1 MTDAALLGVPVS
13 MFDAELARR
22 SLLRFTQYTFPDYE
36 VNWHH
41 RAVAS
46 CLDRVLTGELRR
58 LMVFLPPQVGKSE
71 LVSRRFPAY
80 ALGRQPDL
88 RLVSSS
94 YSAALAHDMSRDVQ
108 KVMDSAEYREVFPG
122 TRLATARDDE
132 ARTSDHF
139 EVVGRRGYYK
149 AVGVGGGLTGRTA
162 DIGIID
168 DPVKNRAEAESETYR
183 KNVWD
188 WFTSTFYT
196 RQFGDTGRIVI
207 CLTRWHEDDLAGR
220 LLRLQA
226 EQPDADRWT
235 VVSLPAIAEAGER
248 PDDPRSEGEAL
259 WPAKYPLAE
268 LARRK
273 AVVGSYDWSALY
285 QQRPTPTE
293 GGLIKRAWFRW
304 YPQDEP
310 PAALDEIVVS
320 FDTALRAKQSND
332 YTSGQVWG
340 RRGPH
345 AFALRMIHGRWD
357 FPELLQQMRDL
368 SAFVRGRWAGVPMS
382 IVIENAGAGPEAIAE
397 LKRSLTGVFAE
408 NPKGDK
414 QQRVHAVTP
423 MLESG
428 NVWLPGVALPDGK
441 ADTTLSPAWV
451 DPFVEECAGFPFG
464 AHDDQVDAMTQAL
477 RRLHRPKQGVGMT
490 HLSWL

>member
-1 MTDAALLGVPVS
+1 MDTALLSVPLS
-13 MFDAELARR
+13 LFDEEMARR
-22 SLLRFTQYTFPDYE
+22 SLLRFTSHTFPEYE
-36 VNWHH
+36 PNWHH
-41 RAVAS
+41 GVVAS
-46 CLDRVLTGELRR
+46 YLDRVLAGEIRR
-58 LMVFLPPQVGKSE
+58 LMIFLPPQHGKSE

-80 ALGRQPDL
+80 ALGRFPDL
-88 RLVSSS
+88 RVVSAS
-94 YSAALAHDMSRDVQ
+94 YSSTLADDMSRDVQ
-108 KVMDSAEYREVFPG
+108 KVMETPEYRALFPG
-122 TRLATARDDE
+122 TRLASSRDAEVRTA
-132 ARTSDHF
+132 DHF

-168 DPVKNRAEAESETYR
+168 DPVKNRAEAESGTYR

-196 RQFGDTGRIVI
+196 RQFGDTGRMVV

-220 LLRLQA
+220 LLRLQD
-226 EQPDADRWT
+226 EHPDADRWT
-235 VVSLPAIAEAGER
+235 VVSLPAIAEADHQ
-248 PDDPRSEGEAL
+248 PDDPRVTGEAL

-268 LARRK
+268 LVRRR
-273 AVVGSYDWSALY
+273 AVTGSYDWSALY

-304 YPQDEP
+304 YRQQEQ
-310 PAALDEIVVS
+310 PATFEELVLS
-320 FDTALRAKQSND
+320 FDTALRSRQTND
-332 YTSGQVWG
+332 FTSGQLWG

-345 AFALRMIHGRWD
+345 AYALRMIHGRWD
-357 FPELLQQMRDL
+357 FPELIQQMRDM
-368 SAFVRGRWAGVPMS
+368 ATFARDRWPGVALS

-397 LKRSLTGVFAE
+397 LRRIFTGVIAE
-408 NPKGDK
+408 SPRGDK

-423 MLESG
+423 MLEGG
-428 NVWLPGVALPDGK
+428 NVWLPGAAMPDGK

-451 DPFVEECAGFPFG
+451 DRFVEECAGFPFG

-477 RRLHRPKQGVGMT
+477 RRLHRPTHTTGVS